1 MSAKACI
8 RLQLPSEK
16 HLRTLLDGLEPETN
30 ANYTKRARVGIGKEG
45 TSLVLNVEARDSVSL
60 RSTLNAYLRW
70 IDSTM
75 KVLEMVESS

>member
-1 MSAKACI
+1 MNAKACI
-8 RLQLPSEK
+8 RLQLLSEK
-16 HLRTLLDGLEPETN
+16 QLKTLLDGLEPETN
-30 ANYTKRARVGIGKEG
+30 AYRAERAKVNIGKEG
-45 TSLVLNVEARDSVSL
+45 TSLVLNVEARDSVAL